1 MSIELPGDYQPSL
14 SEDYMNPM
22 QIEYFRRKLQQS
34 RTELLCELKAV
45 PPIEPDEAGDQTDQA
60 SAAVDRSFDAANR
73 ARIQN
78 MLHQTEQALVR
89 LENGTYGFC
98 EDTGEPIGLKRL
110 MAQPATSLS
119 LEAQQARERRAG

>member
-1 MSIELPGDYQPSL
+1 MSVELPVDYQPSP

-22 QIEYFRRKLQQS
+22 QVEYFRRRLQQS
-34 RTELLCELKAV
+34 RTELLRELKAI
-45 PPIEPDEAGDQTDQA
+45 PHIEPDQTGDQTDQA
-60 SAAVDRSFDAANR
+60 SADVDRSFDAVNR
-73 ARIQN
+73 ARIQK

-98 EDTGEPIGLKRL
+98 EDTGEPIGPKRL